1 MAAIIVGGEKD
12 GHLSGREILVQTFV
26 GNLINVQDTAGVYDP
41 LQYPMLFPIGTYGGI
56 STQAMLTKIKCHVAS
71 IMHTSFRYIALYFQ
85 SITSKCRLHNKIIE
99 PKFFLT
105 NVENSSQ

>member
-26 GNLINVQDTAGVYDP
+26 GNLIDVQDTAGVYDP

-71 IMHTSFRYIALYFQ
+71 IMYIIQVYSL
-85 SITSKCRLHNKIIE
+85 IISNLLLQNAAYTI
-99 PKFFLT
+99 K
-105 NVENSSQ
+105 